1 MLYDIEHRGSWSEI
15 EWNIIADTMDL
26 INKPVVPLQDNN
38 GISNRNIM
46 STCTHRSWMHKAFLQ
61 NMWNILD
68 MYHPESKLD

>member
-1 MLYDIEHRGSWSEI
+1 
-15 EWNIIADTMDL
+15 MDL
-26 INKPVVPLQDNN
+26 INKPVVPLQDNS

-46 STCTHRSWMHKAFLQ
+46 STCTYRSWMHKAFLQ